1 MLAIDEILLAV
12 GTSIR
17 TKVRAEIS
25 LLGGLCRV
33 RCEGLELRLLFKKLP
48 RWDAA
53 LVSIHRRAAQRDENE
68 PAIVN
73 HLRDVCRCEVYRLS
87 QPVDLMV
94 RLPRTGTIVLLE
106 VKAEKGGRITD
117 NQQYFFESWA
127 GSPIAIVRT
136 PSEAHAVVRALD
148 EALPEGLED
157 CYQEALTA
165 VEK

>member
-1 MLAIDEILLAV
+1 
-12 GTSIR
+12 
-17 TKVRAEIS
+17 
-25 LLGGLCRV
+25 
-33 RCEGLELRLLFKKLP
+33 
-48 RWDAA
+48 
-53 LVSIHRRAAQRDENE
+53 
-68 PAIVN
+68 
-73 HLRDVCRCEVYRLS
+73 CRCEVYRLS
-87 QPVDLMV
+87 QPVDLLV

-165 VEK
+165 VE